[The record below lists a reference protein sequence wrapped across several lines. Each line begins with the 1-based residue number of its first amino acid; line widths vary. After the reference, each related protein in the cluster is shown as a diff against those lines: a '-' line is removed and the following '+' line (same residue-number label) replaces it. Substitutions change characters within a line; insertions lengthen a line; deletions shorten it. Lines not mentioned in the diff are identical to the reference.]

1 MKREGLVLLNSAGL
15 LALLAAGALALL
27 FGERPAPR
35 ESDAAPRGH
44 ESAESA
50 SIGSAQGGE
59 VALLRAELAR
69 LQARVVE
76 LEALAAGSA
85 SAAREPARRS
95 GAAGEPE
102 LDAPLAEPQ
111 SHEPPPEHADATP
124 PTRAEVRALVVAELE
139 ARAQRQ
145 AQRAREAAAQAQKP
159 KRTLRE
165 VSQELQLTPQQ
176 TQVLRSE
183 LRRLEGDAMRVFF
196 GLAKE
201 ADLTELAARFEQ
213 AKHDPAVKEALRQE
227 FTVNWAKNQGEF
239 WALFAELD
247 GRLRKELPK
256 DTLQRYYGFEVRL
269 DEPRFPDLREFFKEE
284 EKQ

>member
-27 FGERPAPR
+27 LGERSPQREADAPLEGAR
-35 ESDAAPRGH
+35 V
-44 ESAESA
+44 AEAA

-69 LQARVVE
+69 LQARVAE
-76 LEALAAGSA
+76 LEARSTRSAGDPSAPPAPADERGDLAPAAEELQPA
-85 SAAREPARRS
+85 SGE
-95 GAAGEPE
+95 GA
-102 LDAPLAEPQ
+102 
-111 SHEPPPEHADATP
+111 P

-145 AQRAREAAAQAQKP
+145 AQLAREAAAKAQKP

-165 VSQELQLTPQQ
+165 VSEELQLSPQQ
-176 TQVLRSE
+176 TQVLRTN
-183 LRRLEGDAMRVFF
+183 LQRLEGDAMRVFF
-196 GLAKE
+196 GLAKD

-213 AKHDPAVKEALRQE
+213 AKHDPALKEALRQE
-227 FTVNWAKNQGEF
+227 FTVNWAKRQGEF
-239 WALFAELD
+239 WALFAEMD

-269 DEPRFPDLREFFKEE
+269 DEPRFPDLRVFFQEE
-284 EKQ
+284 EPKQ